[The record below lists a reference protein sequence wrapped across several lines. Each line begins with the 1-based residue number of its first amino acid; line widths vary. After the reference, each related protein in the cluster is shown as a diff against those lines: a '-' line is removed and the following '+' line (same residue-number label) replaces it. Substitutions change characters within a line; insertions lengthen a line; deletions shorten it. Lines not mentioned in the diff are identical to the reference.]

1 MGIWFDL
8 ILVAVLLISII
19 IGTKKGLF
27 SVVKRFRLLLS
38 VFFAW
43 QLKLTPFVRNLVGS
57 FCKID
62 KDYLY
67 NKIDEEFGQRLA
79 HNINNSAIADADKF
93 DATFGKFGGI
103 LSGARDFFMSKIA
116 EGTETAIADITKYI
130 ADAVYE
136 LIFAVIGFAVLTV
149 FFFIILTIAYYV
161 INKILNVGILGMLN
175 HFLGGVFGAVTG
187 FIWIWL
193 LAILFVKVGPIVFST
208 KSETIAGG
216 FGLIRWL
223 IDSFFLSGIFG
234 VTL

>member
-1 MGIWFDL
+1 MGIWLDL
-8 ILVAVLLISII
+8 ILIAVLLISIV
-19 IGTKKGLF
+19 IGAKKGLF
-27 SVVKRFRLLLS
+27 SVVKRFRLILS
-38 VFFAW
+38 VFLAW
-43 QLKLTPFVRNLVGS
+43 QLKLTPFVRGLVGR

-62 KDYLY
+62 KEYLY

-116 EGTETAIADITKYI
+116 EGTENAVAEITKYV

-149 FFFIILTIAYYV
+149 FFFILFTVVYHIV
-161 INKILNVGILGMLN
+161 NKILNVGILGMLN

-208 KSETIAGG
+208 DPETIAGG
-216 FGLIRWL
+216 FGLVRWL
-223 IDSFFLSGIFG
+223 IGSFFLSGIFG

>member
-27 SVVKRFRLLLS
+27 SVVKRFRLILS
-38 VFFAW
+38 VFLAW
-43 QLKLTPFVRNLVGS
+43 QLKLIPPVRNLVGK

-62 KDYLY
+62 KEYLY
-67 NKIDEEFGQRLA
+67 TKVDEEFGQKLLD
-79 HNINNSAIADADKF
+79 NVNNSALADADKF

-103 LSGARDFFMSKIA
+103 LSGARDFFMTKVA
-116 EGTETAIADITKYI
+116 EGTETAVADITKYV
-130 ADAVYE
+130 ADAIYE

-149 FFFIILTIAYYV
+149 FFFILFTVVYYIV
-161 INKILNVGILGMLN
+161 NKILNVGILGILN
-175 HFLGGVFGAVTG
+175 HFLGGVLGAATG

-208 KSETIAGG
+208 DPETIAGG
-216 FGLIRWL
+216 FGLVRWL
-223 IDSFFLSGIFG
+223 IGSFFLSGIFG